1 MLYKKMNTCH
11 ANFPSINDIQ
21 NYFYDFKIAGKGIL
35 TTKKINITL
44 KKKTTTII
52 SVSNHASHCESQQ
65 LLRVGGGKEKI
76 KLEDGTKYKYF
87 IDEIIPYSNKENIVS
102 FIYSDGSKGD
112 CVTLIVNTKESGK
125 TQAIL
130 QGISN
135 DENCVKCLDKKKK
148 YKVGDILMQITIK
161 LLKTSKDY
169 SHIKTI
175 ILHDTSIKRCYD
187 IGIPLRY
194 LKMITDG
201 RTYYS
206 KYGFKPKKIKE
217 DYDKKS
223 TLMTDYKKFKYNKE
237 LFNTERNLIRQDIAD
252 VIKESDI
259 DDDGIL
265 FYKKIVRPYLK
276 KHKIIDTSIFIKDML
291 SLALEEQEEEDKK
304 IICNFIWK
312 ICENLYKKIGYK
324 KYFENVWILKL

>member
-1 MLYKKMNTCH
+1 MDVNIQNILYKRMNTCH
-11 ANFPSINDIQ
+11 ANFPSINDVQ
-21 NYFYDFKIAGKGIL
+21 NYFYDFKIGGKGIL

-44 KKKTTTII
+44 NKI
-52 SVSNHASHCESQQ
+52 
-65 LLRVGGGKEKI
+65 LVGGGKEKI
-76 KLEDGTKYKYF
+76 KLEDGSKYKYF
-87 IDEIIPYSNKENIVS
+87 IDEIIPYSSKENKVS
-102 FIYSDGSKGD
+102 FIYTDGTENE
-112 CVTLIVNTKESGK
+112 CVTLIVNTKESNK

-130 QGISN
+130 QGITN
-135 DENCVKCLDKKKK
+135 DENCVKCLDKKKR

-187 IGIPLRY
+187 IGIQLRY

-206 KYGFKPKKIKE
+206 KYGFKPKKVKE
-217 DYDKKS
+217 DNNKESK
-223 TLMTDYKKFKYNKE
+223 LMTDYKKFKYNKE
-237 LFNTERNLIRQDIAD
+237 LFNTNRNLTRQDITD

-265 FYKKIVRPYLK
+265 FYKKVVRPYLK
-276 KHKIIDTSIFIKDML
+276 NHKIIDTSIFIKDML
-291 SLALEEQEEEDKK
+291 SLALEEQEEYKK
-304 IICNFIWK
+304 IICGFISRIYK
-312 ICENLYKKIGYK
+312 NLYKKIGYK
-324 KYFENVWILKL
+324 EYSDDYVWILKL